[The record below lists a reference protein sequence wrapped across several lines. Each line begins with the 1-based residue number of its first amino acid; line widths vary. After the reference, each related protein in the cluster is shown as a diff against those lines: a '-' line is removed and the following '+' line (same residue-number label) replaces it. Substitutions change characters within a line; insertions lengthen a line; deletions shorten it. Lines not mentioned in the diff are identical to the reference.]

1 MTILLGRRVRRW
13 WRGKGHGV
21 HSPFA
26 FRFIRCVL
34 RENGAYYASSELA
47 RMDNSKWLG
56 VLFRLVCE
64 FEPDEVISTGLTAG
78 ERCAVEMADSRTVI
92 VSSGERDRIVM
103 KCRGLSVTVVRDV
116 LSSRAHWEDMKS
128 GMRCGMTFTNGRVGI
143 VVPRADLPRQDFEI
157 NF

>member
-47 RMDNSKWLG
+47 RMDNSEWLG

-64 FEPDEVISTGLTAG
+64 FAG

-92 VSSGERDRIVM
+92 AYSGERDRIVM

-116 LSSRAHWEDMKS
+116 LSSRSRWEDMKS
-128 GMRCGMTFTNGRVGI
+128 GMRCGMTFTNGKVGI